1 MPRESLDRRIKQ
13 IRDNILILDSM
24 VESAVINSVQALKT
38 HNLKLARQVYA
49 GDVQVNAKR
58 FELENTVIITIATQ
72 QPIMASDL
80 RLLASILEVA
90 GELERMGDYAK
101 GIARICVMIG
111 DEEHVKPLIDIPRMA
126 EIAVGMLHRSIG
138 AFIAADAAVARKI
151 PAEDDEIDRLYLQ
164 VYHDLVDIMLKD
176 PSPKTIE
183 QANYLMWSAHNL
195 ERLAD
200 RVANI
205 CERTVYI
212 ATAELKELSTS
223 DDEEDMHR
231 SYGD

>member
-1 MPRESLDRRIKQ
+1 
-13 IRDNILILDSM
+13 M
-24 VESAVINSVQALKT
+24 VENAVVESVQALKS
-38 HNLKLARQVYA
+38 HNLDLARQVYT
-49 GDVQVNAKR
+49 GDAQVNAKR

-80 RLLASILEVA
+80 RLLASMLEVA

-101 GIARICVMIG
+101 GNAHIALMIG
-111 DEEHVKPLIDIPRMA
+111 NEPHIKPLIDIPRMA
-126 EIAVGMLHRSIG
+126 ELSVSMLHRAIG
-138 AFIAADAAVARKI
+138 AFVSHDAETARSI
-151 PAEDDEIDRLYLQ
+151 PSEDDEIDRLYNQ
-164 VYHDLVDIMLKD
+164 VYHELVNIMLKD

-183 QANYLMWSAHNL
+183 QANYLMWEAHNL

-212 ATAELKELSTS
+212 ATGELKELSTS
-223 DDEEDMHR
+223 DDESMYR
-231 SYGD
+231 SYGG